1 MKSSNLQKTLKKS
14 EQYLP
19 AEDTFF
25 LADHLEGL
33 SGDSALDIGCGSGYL
48 TDILKSTF
56 RLVVGTDISFNTLV
70 EQNFKTQN
78 VICCNSADALNLDF
92 DVITDWKYPKKLS
105 LQHYHIFLNKENF
118 YLLHHHYLII
128 WD

>member
-1 MKSSNLQKTLKKS
+1 MMKSSNLQKTLEKS

-48 TDILKSTF
+48 TDKIG
-56 RLVVGTDISFNTLV
+56 RAHV
-70 EQNFKTQN
+70 
-78 VICCNSADALNLDF
+78 
-92 DVITDWKYPKKLS
+92 
-105 LQHYHIFLNKENF
+105 
-118 YLLHHHYLII
+118 
-128 WD
+128 